1 MRAKI
6 CTTRERTRMARKT
19 LKELME
25 GEELVVAPGV
35 FNPLT
40 AMIAEAQGFKAVYM
54 TGFGVACM
62 NHGYPDLG
70 LLTMTEM
77 VENAARIAAAVSV
90 PVIADADTGY
100 GNPINVVRTV
110 QEYERAGVAA
120 IHIEDQV
127 WPKRCGHMAGKAVI
141 EAGDMAA
148 KIRAAVD
155 ARSDPSF
162 LIIARTDALATHGF
176 EEAVERGRLY
186 AEAGADVLFI
196 EAPTKVDEV
205 LEIPRRLPQKPHLIN
220 MAPRTPNLNVEEVKR
235 MGFSIALFPGICL
248 AACINAC
255 IEELQSFKAKGR
267 QRDFSDWIQSFTEL
281 NDFLKV
287 PYYLELDSRYKLAT
301 EG

>member
-1 MRAKI
+1 MRYE
-6 CTTRERTRMARKT
+6 RERTGMARKA
-19 LKELME
+19 LRELIE
-25 GEELVVAPGV
+25 AGELVVAPGV

-54 TGFGVACM
+54 TGFGTACM

-110 QEYERAGVAA
+110 REYEKAGVAA

-127 WPKRCGHMAGKAVI
+127 WPKRCGHMTGKAVI
-141 EAGDMAA
+141 EAEDMAA
-148 KIRAAVD
+148 KIRAAVE
-155 ARSDPSF
+155 ARSDPGF

-176 EEAVERGRLY
+176 EEAIERGRLY

-196 EAPTKVDEV
+196 EAPTTVDEMA
-205 LEIPRRLPQKPHLIN
+205 EIPRRLPERPHLVN
-220 MAPRTPNLNVEEVKR
+220 MAPRTPNLPVEELKR
-235 MGFSIALFPGICL
+235 MGFSIAIFPGICL
-248 AACINAC
+248 AACITAC
-255 IEELQSFKAKGR
+255 IEELRAFKANGR
-267 QRDFSDWIQSFTEL
+267 QKDFSDWVQSFTVL

-287 PYYLELDSRYKLAT
+287 PYYLELDSRYRST
-301 EG
+301 P